1 MDSHLRDSMTAHM
14 LMLCQGVTQIFQVL
28 RLRPLSQSQEV
39 VQRPTRELSPT
50 EMSGALSGMASAIQQ
65 IGQLSID
72 SGTLRPS
79 FDTQYPPQV
88 S

>member
-1 MDSHLRDSMTAHM
+1 MTAHM

-28 RLRPLSQSQEV
+28 RLRPLSQEG

-50 EMSGALSGMASAIQQ
+50 EMSGAMSGMVSTIQ
-65 IGQLSID
+65 QLSID

-79 FDTQYPPQV
+79 FDTKYPPQV

>member
-28 RLRPLSQSQEV
+28 RLRPLSQSQEA
-39 VQRPTRELSPT
+39 VQRPTREMSPT
-50 EMSGALSGMASAIQQ
+50 EMSGALSGMVSAIQ
-65 IGQLSID
+65 QLSID